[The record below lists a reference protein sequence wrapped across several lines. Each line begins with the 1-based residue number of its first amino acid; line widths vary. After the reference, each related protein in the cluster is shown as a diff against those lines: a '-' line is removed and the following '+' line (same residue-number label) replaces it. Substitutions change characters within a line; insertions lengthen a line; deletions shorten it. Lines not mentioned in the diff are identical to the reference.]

1 MLSNDANANKIN
13 KNPGNGHIPNHLP
26 TLLHTTRIQSIAK

>member
-1 MLSNDANANKIN
+1 MFINDANTYKI
-13 KNPGNGHIPNHLP
+13 KRTLGNGQIHHPLP